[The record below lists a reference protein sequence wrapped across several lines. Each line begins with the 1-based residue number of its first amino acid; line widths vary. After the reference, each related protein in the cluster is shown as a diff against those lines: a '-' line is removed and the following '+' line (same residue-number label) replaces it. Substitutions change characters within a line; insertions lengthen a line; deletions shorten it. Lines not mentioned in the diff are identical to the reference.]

1 MQKLKLY
8 KLIWLIILC
17 MATYMPLCAQE
28 STSPLTYGPKVGLGI
43 SSLALDRVSP
53 LGQSRTIVSIGGFAQ
68 YWLKPWLG
76 VNADLMYSQAGG
88 SDLKS
93 RLFYF
98 KDSPMLGI
106 PELNKY
112 IERTDLLIH
121 RLELPLTALITMPDV
136 PGRPIFIIGPSLGW
150 NIKSVAINTHRW
162 EFQEAPNDLVT
173 VTKDILGKKI
183 QATDLAAVFGI
194 AWDINSDPLNMML
207 GITYRMSMT
216 NTNNYMYSLYPYY
229 SFNNAQIFISAKF

>member
-1 MQKLKLY
+1 MTHKLKLY
-8 KLIWLIILC
+8 KLIAAIILC
-17 MATYMPLCAQE
+17 MVAYTPLHAQE
-28 STSPLTYGPKVGLGI
+28 NSGLAYGPKIGLGI
-43 SSLALDRVSP
+43 SSLAIDYVSP
-53 LGQSRTIVSIGGFAQ
+53 LGQSRSIVSIGGFAQ

-98 KDSPMLGI
+98 KDDPMLAI

-121 RLELPLTALITMPDV
+121 RLEFPVTAMVTLPDV
-136 PGRPIFIIGPSLGW
+136 PGRPIFMIGPSAGF
-150 NIKSVAINTHRW
+150 NIKSFAINTHRW
-162 EFQEAPNDLVT
+162 DFDGAPNDLVT
-173 VTKDILGKKI
+173 VTKDDLGEKI
-183 QATDLAAVFGI
+183 QSFDLAGVFGI
-194 AWDINSDPLNMML
+194 AWDINSAPLNMML
-207 GITYRMSMT
+207 GITYRMSFT